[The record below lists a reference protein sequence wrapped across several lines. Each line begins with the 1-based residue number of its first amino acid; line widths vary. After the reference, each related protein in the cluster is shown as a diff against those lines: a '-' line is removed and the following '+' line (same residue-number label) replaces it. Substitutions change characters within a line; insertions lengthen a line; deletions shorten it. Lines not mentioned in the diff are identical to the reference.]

1 MKKTT
6 FTKKNEKIRLPK
18 KAKIQKDIEKLEN
31 QKLELTDI
39 YKYKGKDRTKA
50 KIKNNAKVAK
60 YEADKLRLKYKKGTL
75 GQKILILLM
84 LFLIVCLTVGIIFTL
99 YIIFNSPKF
108 DTSNLYSKESSV
120 LLDKNGNEFARLGT
134 ENRELVSYEELP
146 EVLIDA
152 IIATEDS
159 RYYQHNGVDLARFSK
174 AVAGQLIGHSDAG
187 GGSTLTMQV
196 VKNAYSDKASSGIK
210 GIIRKFTDIYMA
222 VFKVEK
228 AYTKEQI
235 IEFYV
240 NMPYLGSGSY
250 GVEQAS
256 QIYFNKSVKELSLVE
271 AATIAGLFQAP
282 DAYDPYSHPERAQ
295 NRRNLVLD
303 LMYRHGYINANER
316 DIAKSIPLSSL
327 LNSGGKAISKYQGFV
342 DTVVSEVIKRTGND
356 PATTSMVIHTTLD
369 PEEQDV
375 IERIYSGEDYT
386 WLNEVVQAGIAVTDI
401 NDGSIAAIGA
411 GRNKK
416 SERSFNYA
424 TMIKRHPGSTAKPIF
439 DYGPA
444 IEYLNWST
452 GTTVVD
458 DTFTYSGGGSI
469 KNWDNTYQGVMTAKT
484 ALAQSR
490 NIPALYTFQQLS
502 QEQIK
507 EFVTNLGITPAYE
520 SGYINESHSIGG
532 FDGVNP
538 LQMSAAYAAFAR
550 NGTYIEPYSFYKIE
564 YTNSGETYTTKPKK
578 TKAMSEATA
587 YMISMMLKYAVTSG
601 AVSTGTVSN
610 TDVASKTGTSTVDAA
625 VKKANKI
632 TGSLIGDAW
641 QMTFSPDY
649 SIALWYGYDEITSEH
664 YLTQTEGS
672 SQRKLISKIL
682 GSKILKSG
690 STWSR
695 PSTVVS
701 AEIELET
708 DPLELASSATP
719 DYMRSTELFKKGTV
733 PTTRS
738 TRFETLSDPTNLK
751 YSLKDDGITITWTGI
766 NTPKSLDKNY
776 LADYY
781 SKSVFK
787 HWGDKYLNIRIDNN
801 KNIFGKVAYSIYID
815 GEYIATTTKTNYT
828 YNEPITKKTEIKVVS
843 TYTNYK
849 ACDSSGITVDVKP
862 VPKKETT
869 DKTKETTSSI
879 VNDTDDNND
888 NIEFIFIDRDIMSKN
903 DFEIMERSN
912 TLVTVLLDNKD
923 VTSKAKITINKDNS
937 SLYIINVTYDGKQA
951 QKKINI
957 IESE

>member
-6 FTKKNEKIRLPK
+6 FTKNENTDKIKLPK
-18 KAKIQKDIEKLEN
+18 KAKKQMDIEKLEN

-39 YKYKGKDRTKA
+39 YKYKGKERSKA
-50 KIKNNAKVAK
+50 KLRNNAKVAK

-75 GQKILILLM
+75 GQKLLILFM
-84 LFLIVCLTVGIIFTL
+84 LFLIFCLTIGIIFTL
-99 YIIFNSPKF
+99 YIIINSPKF
-108 DTSNLYSKESSV
+108 DTSHLYSKESSV

-134 ENRELVSYEELP
+134 ENRELVSYEDLP

-159 RYYQHNGVDLARFSK
+159 RYYQHNGVDLARFTK
-174 AVAGQLIGHSDAG
+174 AVAGQLVGHSDAG

-196 VKNAYSDKASSGIK
+196 VKNAYSDKATSGIK

-256 QIYFNKSVKELSLVE
+256 QVYFNKSVGELSLVE

-282 DAYDPYSHPERAQ
+282 DAYDPYSHPEKAQ

-303 LMYRHGYINANER
+303 LMYRHGYINKSER
-316 DIAKSIPLSSL
+316 DIAKSIPLESL
-327 LNSGGKAISKYQGFV
+327 LNSSGRTISKYQGFV
-342 DTVVSEVIKRTGND
+342 DTVVSDVIKRTGND

-369 PEEQDV
+369 PEKQDV
-375 IERIYSGEDYT
+375 IENIYSGESYT

-401 NDGSIAAIGA
+401 NDGSVVAIGA

-424 TMIKRHPGSTAKPIF
+424 TMIKRHPGSTAKPLF

-452 GTTVVD
+452 GQTLVD
-458 DTFTYSGGGSI
+458 DKFTYSGGGSI
-469 KNWDNTYQGVMTAKT
+469 KNWDNSYKGIMTAKV

-502 QEQIK
+502 QDQIK

-550 NGTYIEPYSFYKIE
+550 NGTYIEPYSFTKIE
-564 YTNSGETYTTKPKK
+564 YTNSGETYTVKPKK
-578 TKAMSEATA
+578 VKAMSEATA
-587 YMISMMLKYAVTSG
+587 YMINMMLKYAVTSG

-610 TDVASKTGTSTVDAA
+610 TDVASKTGTSTVDSAI
-625 VKKANKI
+625 KKAKGI
-632 TGSLIGDAW
+632 TGGIIGDSW
-641 QMTFSPDY
+641 QMTYSPDY
-649 SIALWYGYDEITSEH
+649 CIALWYGYDEITSEH
-664 YLTQTEGS
+664 YLTQNEGS
-672 SQRKLISKIL
+672 SQRKAISKIL
-682 GSKILKSG
+682 GSNILKSG
-690 STWSR
+690 STWSK
-695 PSTVVS
+695 PSSVVS

-708 DPLELASSATP
+708 DPLALPSSGTP
-719 DYMRSTELFKKGTV
+719 DSLRSTELFKKGTV
-733 PTTRS
+733 PSEKS
-738 TRFETLSDPTNLK
+738 TRFATLSNPTNLK
-751 YSLKDDGITITWTGI
+751 YTVNEDSVTLTWTGI
-766 NTPKSLDKNY
+766 STPDAISTSYLSNYFSSNIYKN
-776 LADYY
+776 
-781 SKSVFK
+781 
-787 HWGDKYLNIRIDNN
+787 WGDKYLNSRLEYNDDVL
-801 KNIFGKVAYSIYID
+801 GGLAYSIYID

-828 YNEPITKKTEIKVVS
+828 YNESITNAVEVKIVS

-849 ACDSSGITVDVKP
+849 ACDSSGITEVIKP
-862 VPKKETT
+862 SAIKSSTTTKKTTTKKTDET
-869 DKTKETTSSI
+869 DTS
-879 VNDTDDNND
+879 
-888 NIEFIFIDRDIMSKN
+888 NIEFSFIEYNTMYKN
-903 DFEIMERSN
+903 DFDLMERSN
-912 TLVTVLLDNKD
+912 TLVTVLEDGID
-923 VTSKAKITINKDNS
+923 VTNKAKITINKSNP
-937 SLYIINVTYDGKQA
+937 SLYIINATYKGKSQQKQITIVT
-951 QKKINI
+951 
-957 IESE
+957 SE